1 MLTSVMKG
9 ATNYDMR
16 SLYFMSSAIIN
27 VYGIEGC
34 RVTRCGY
41 TGEDGIEVF
50 AIRYSLDYSI
60 TILLLCTPFI
70 NALQ

>member
-1 MLTSVMKG
+1 MFSFFFFLVPGPMMTSVMKD
-9 ATNYDMR
+9 ATDYDMR
-16 SLYFMSSAIIN
+16 KLYFMSSAMMN

-50 AIRYSLDYSI
+50 HML
-60 TILLLCTPFI
+60 
-70 NALQ
+70 